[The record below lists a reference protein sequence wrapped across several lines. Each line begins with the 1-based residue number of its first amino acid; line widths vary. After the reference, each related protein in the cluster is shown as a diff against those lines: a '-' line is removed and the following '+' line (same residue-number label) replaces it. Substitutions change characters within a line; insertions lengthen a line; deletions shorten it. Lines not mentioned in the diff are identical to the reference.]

1 MLALFAVL
9 ITLAA
14 IFFGV
19 MWYTSVI
26 RYGKLLVFTEAY
38 VQFLTAVYFKTKNS
52 RDKMKEVDKRGSF
65 AADDEVGFIFKEL
78 DAQVD
83 ELYEFITKY
92 VNTNNDNE
100 ETKS

>member
-1 MLALFAVL
+1 MIVLSIFLALIAL
-9 ITLAA
+9 
-14 IFFGV
+14 FFGV
-19 MWYTSVI
+19 MWYTSVT

-38 VQFLTAVYFKTKNS
+38 VQFLTAVYFKTKES

-65 AADDEVGFIFKEL
+65 AADDEVGFIFKDL

-92 VNTNNDNE
+92 VNTTNENE
-100 ETKS
+100 ETKG